1 MLRPREA
8 GLKLVP
14 GIPRPV
20 RPQSVREQKRARVC
34 VHSVSP
40 KYGQNPIQPEA
51 KQLKLTE

>member
-20 RPQSVREQKRARVC
+20 RPQSELRRARVC
-34 VHSVSP
+34 VHSVSR
-40 KYGQNPIQPEA
+40 KYGQNPIQPEP